1 MKIPRDVS
9 GAELE
14 KALAKLEYVRIR
26 QAGSHVRMKTE
37 LCGTHKVTIP
47 MAKSI
52 PVGTLHDIL
61 KDVADHHKIGLPELV
76 ILLCM

>member
-14 KALAKLEYVRIR
+14 KALAKLGYSRIR
-26 QAGSHVRMKTE
+26 QVGSHVRMKTAV
-37 LCGTHKVTIP
+37 CGTHKVTIP

-61 KDVADHHKIGLPELV
+61 KDIANHHKIGLPKLV
-76 ILLCM
+76 SMLGK